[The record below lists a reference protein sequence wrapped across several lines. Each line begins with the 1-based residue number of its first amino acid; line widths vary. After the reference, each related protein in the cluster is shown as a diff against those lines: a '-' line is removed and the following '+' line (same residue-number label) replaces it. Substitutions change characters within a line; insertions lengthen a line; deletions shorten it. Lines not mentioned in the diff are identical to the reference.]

1 MKLWKKILIVFVCL
15 LLLIQIPFIYRRYEL
30 GRLSENIKR
39 LNSEKE
45 ENPLITGFDEYKGVI
60 HVHTSLGG
68 HSTGSFEELIPA
80 SQDLDFVLMTEH
92 TSALFDTS
100 AQTLKGQYGRTLF
113 VNGQEVDTASGDR
126 FLLIPGH
133 SDSFKDAKLQTDAFI
148 EKYKAQERLIL
159 VAYPERLKS
168 LQADFDGI
176 EVFSLNTNAKKMNP
190 FTFFFDALWSFR
202 CCDRLLLSKY
212 FMRPDS
218 NLKLADELARKK
230 KLTIFA
236 GTDAHSN
243 IGFHLLGD
251 DAGNKLFYLK
261 FDPYERIFSL
271 MRNHVLIRKGEP
283 LNEQTLLQA
292 VKDGKLYVCVDVWG
306 DPKGFSFT
314 ANDEK
319 TMGDEILIGQ
329 EPISLKVS
337 SPLEGQIKIFRNGEK
352 IFETFGKY
360 AEFQATER
368 GAYRVEIYLSSLG
381 LTQMPW
387 IISNPIYIR

>member
-1 MKLWKKILIVFVCL
+1 
-15 LLLIQIPFIYRRYEL
+15 
-30 GRLSENIKR
+30 
-39 LNSEKE
+39 
-45 ENPLITGFDEYKGVI
+45 
-60 HVHTSLGG
+60 
-68 HSTGSFEELIPA
+68 
-80 SQDLDFVLMTEH
+80 
-92 TSALFDTS
+92 
-100 AQTLKGQYGRTLF
+100 
-113 VNGQEVDTASGDR
+113 
-126 FLLIPGH
+126 
-133 SDSFKDAKLQTDAFI
+133 
-148 EKYKAQERLIL
+148 
-159 VAYPERLKS
+159 
-168 LQADFDGI
+168 
-176 EVFSLNTNAKKMNP
+176 
-190 FTFFFDALWSFR
+190 
-202 CCDRLLLSKY
+202 LLLSKY